1 MLDTANRSC
10 VSRPCK
16 NLPHIYS
23 MITVQN
29 RVVVSHTVYPH
40 EGGPRK
46 FNVGDARA
54 HASDGGVAVAMET
67 RYSHMYYHSK
77 FRRSIGHTVCHIG
90 PYLLFCGK
98 FSSSL

>member
-40 EGGPRK
+40 EGGPR
-46 FNVGDARA
+46 NVGDARA
-54 HASDGGVAVAMET
+54 HASDGAWLSPWKHATPTCITIASFVA
-67 RYSHMYYHSK
+67 
-77 FRRSIGHTVCHIG
+77 
-90 PYLLFCGK
+90 L
-98 FSSSL
+98 